1 MINWSVVLFV
11 SDGRSYMLV
20 LTRWGYKLLPW
31 TTGTRGGCENI
42 PIKHCLVGQP
52 GKVCTRECLVFP
64 QRPMTADFEGIPTSD
79 LISWER
85 ASIYLLMLSAKETTG
100 TIL

>member
-1 MINWSVVLFV
+1 
-11 SDGRSYMLV
+11 
-20 LTRWGYKLLPW
+20 
-31 TTGTRGGCENI
+31 
-42 PIKHCLVGQP
+42 
-52 GKVCTRECLVFP
+52 
-64 QRPMTADFEGIPTSD
+64 MTADFEGIPTSD